1 MKDLF
6 PQCGRLRRGYHPGQ
20 VDSFFEEARSRYER
34 GELTEE
40 EVRSAAFDLVI
51 DGYQTGAVDS
61 ALDRLEAAVVR
72 RARAEFVSQQSED
85 KWMTE
90 AVERATTLYPRL
102 QRPSGERFR
111 DAKGQGYAKPAVDTL
126 CDQLVTYFE
135 TGAGV
140 TAQEVRI
147 ATFPLA
153 RGAKAYDEGVVD
165 AFLDRAVEV
174 LLAVE

>member
-1 MKDLF
+1 MTDLF
-6 PQCGRLRRGYHPGQ
+6 PQCGRLRRGYHPEQ
-20 VDSFFEEARSRYER
+20 VDSFFTDARSRYEQ
-34 GELTEE
+34 GTLSED
-40 EVRSAAFDLVI
+40 EVRGAAFDLVS
-51 DGYQTGAVDS
+51 DGYQTAAVDA

-72 RARAEFVSQQSED
+72 RARAEYVSEKSED
-85 KWMTE
+85 HWMAQ

-102 QRPSGERFR
+102 QRPAGERFR
-111 DAKGQGYAKPAVDTL
+111 DARGQGYGKTAVDAV
-126 CDQLVTYFE
+126 CDRLVTYFE

-140 TAQEVRI
+140 TAQEVRM

-153 RGAKAYDEGVVD
+153 RGSKAYDEGVVD